1 MEKGDL
7 ITYRGVEYIVTSLKN
22 GVHAVLAS
30 TDDEAGTSGSSRYLG
45 SIAEVEAE
53 LVEQAE
59 TATSSRTA
67 SRTVSTGHSVTAD
80 LDTMTLTIGG
90 QVETMDSIPDSELE
104 AAAALIECAV
114 DWVSGPLDE
123 TSYGLIER

>member
-7 ITYRGVEYIVTSLKN
+7 ITYRGVEYVVTSLKN

-30 TDDEAGTSGSSRYLG
+30 TVDEAGTSGSSRYLG

-53 LVEQAE
+53 LAEQAE
-59 TATSSRTA
+59 TATATRTVSRTA
-67 SRTVSTGHSVTAD
+67 STGHTITAD
-80 LDTMTLTIGG
+80 LDTLTLTISG

-104 AAAALIECAV
+104 VAAALIGCTV

>member
-7 ITYRGVEYIVTSLKN
+7 ITYRGVEYIVTSLRN

-53 LVEQAE
+53 QAE
-59 TATSSRTA
+59 TATA
-67 SRTVSTGHSVTAD
+67 SRTVSRTASTGHTITAD
-80 LDTMTLTIGG
+80 LDTMTLTISG
-90 QVETMDSIPDSELE
+90 QVETMDAIPDSELE